1 MSRLE
6 HDGGEISGTTPGV
19 ALTIIAASTLLSMSV
34 WFSASFVLPQLTEE
48 WQLSPG
54 SGALLTVA
62 VQLGFVVGAVFS
74 AMSGM
79 ADRMANRVLICGGAL
94 GAAAANLGVLLA
106 GGLWPAVALR
116 FVTGFFL
123 AAVYPSALKETATW
137 FRAGR
142 GKALGT
148 VIGALTVGS
157 ALPHAVNAAGG
168 VDWRLVIA
176 VTSLLGA
183 LGGVLALALRSPGP
197 YPFPQRHVTL
207 GGALRSL
214 RNRDVVLADLG
225 YVGHMWELYAMW
237 GTVASLLASV
247 PAVED
252 SARPNVLAS
261 AIAFLCIGVGAVGC
275 LVGGVLSDRWG
286 RASAARVCLLCS
298 GGAALL
304 LALGI
309 DAMPS
314 GVIIAV
320 CAFWGFWVV
329 ADSAQFS
336 ALVTER
342 ADPDYVGGA
351 LSLQLALGY
360 LTTALTLWGVPVLV
374 QHTSWRVALLVLA
387 AGPVLGV
394 AAMGRAIARDRRG
407 SPHPRVSL

>member
-1 MSRLE
+1 MGS
-6 HDGGEISGTTPGV
+6 GV
-19 ALTIIAASTLLSMSV
+19 ALAVVAVSTLLSMSV
-34 WFSASFVLPQLTEE
+34 WFSASFVLPQLKEE
-48 WQLSPG
+48 WGLSPG

-62 VQLGFVVGAVFS
+62 VQLGFVVGAVSS
-74 AMSGM
+74 AMSGL
-79 ADRMANRVLICGGAL
+79 ADRVANRFLMCGGAV
-94 GAAAANLGVLLA
+94 GAAVANLGVLLA
-106 GGLWPAVALR
+106 DGLWSAVVLR
-116 FVTGFFL
+116 LVTGFFL
-123 AAVYPSALKETATW
+123 AAVYPPALKETATW

-142 GKALGT
+142 GKALG
-148 VIGALTVGS
+148 VMIGALTVGS

-168 VDWRLVIA
+168 VDWHLVIA
-176 VTSLLGA
+176 VTSLMGA
-183 LGGVLALALRSPGP
+183 CGGVLALSLRWPGP
-197 YPFPQRHVTL
+197 YPFPRRRVTV

-247 PAVED
+247 PVVEGSGRTD
-252 SARPNVLAS
+252 ALAS
-261 AIAFLCIGVGAVGC
+261 TIAFVCIGVGAFGC
-275 LVGGVLSDRWG
+275 LLGGVLGDRWG
-286 RASAARVCLLCS
+286 RASAARICLVCS

-304 LALGI
+304 LAVGV

-314 GVIIAV
+314 GLVIAV

-360 LTTALTLWGVPVLV
+360 STTAVTLWGVPVLV
-374 QHTSWRVALLVLA
+374 EHTSWRVALLVLVV
-387 AGPVLGV
+387 GPVVGV
-394 AAMGRAIARDRRG
+394 VAMSRSIVRDRRAAA
-407 SPHPRVSL
+407 VA

>member
-1 MSRLE
+1 MSR
-6 HDGGEISGTTPGV
+6 TTPGF
-19 ALTIIAASTLLSMSV
+19 ALAVIAASTLLSMSV
-34 WFSASFVLPQLTEE
+34 WFSASFVLPQLKQE
-48 WQLSPG
+48 WQLGPG

-62 VQLGFVVGAVFS
+62 VQLGFVVGAVLS
-74 AMSGM
+74 AMSGL
-79 ADRMANRVLICGGAL
+79 ADRVTNRVLMCGGAL
-94 GAAAANLGVLLA
+94 GAAAANLCVLLA
-106 GGLWPAVALR
+106 DGLGPAVVLR
-116 FVTGFFL
+116 FATGFFL
-123 AAVYPSALKETATW
+123 AAVYPPALKETATW

-142 GKALGT
+142 GKALG
-148 VIGALTVGS
+148 VMIGALTVGS

-168 VDWRLVIA
+168 VDWHLVIA
-176 VTSLLGA
+176 ATSLMGA

-197 YPFPQRHVTL
+197 YPFPRRPVTI

-247 PAVED
+247 PVVAD
-252 SARPNVLAS
+252 AARSDVLAS
-261 AIAFLCIGVGAVGC
+261 AIAFVCIGVGAVGC
-275 LVGGVLSDRWG
+275 LVGGVLSDRRG
-286 RASAARVCLLCS
+286 RAWAARVCLLCS

-304 LALGI
+304 LALGL
-309 DAMPS
+309 DVLPS

-374 QHTSWRVALLVLA
+374 AHTSWRIALLVLA
-387 AGPVLGV
+387 VGPVVGV
-394 AAMGRAIARDRRG
+394 TAMSRSIVRDRR
-407 SPHPRVSL
+407 RVPEPQVSD